1 MPERCNATE
10 GEMAKTGPVRIGV
23 IGAGPIG
30 LESALYAKLNGFSVA
45 IYDRGGIAEHI
56 RRWGHTRL
64 FTPFGLNVT
73 SLGLKTILHEKP
85 SRTLPA
91 ESDIVTGREFRDAYL
106 VPLGESEQL
115 LESLHLEQTVLQIGR
130 TSSTKKSEPDDSR
143 RPFRLLI
150 RDVKSQE
157 RIDIADIILD
167 CSGTYGSPNWL
178 GDGNMPAVG
187 EIAARP
193 HIAGGL
199 EDVLGERKGHYAG
212 RSVALIGDGYS
223 AASTMCA
230 LAELAEE
237 HPSAWVFWL
246 SRGPRGQPLPRFPND
261 PFRERDR
268 LAAKAN
274 SLATRCDGNLEF
286 HPQTV
291 LDEVICHGTDKGFR
305 IAGRSNGKPVSW
317 EVERLIANVGYH
329 PSRSF
334 CAGLRV
340 DDTSGSIET
349 REPGYYVLGSKS
361 WGHDSGFLIRD
372 GFDQIKKLFA
382 AITGNPRLDLYGKKA
397 A

>member
-1 MPERCNATE
+1 
-10 GEMAKTGPVRIGV
+10 MAKAGPVRIAV

-30 LESALYAKLNGFSVA
+30 LEAALYARLNGFPVA

-64 FTPFGLNVT
+64 FTPFGLNIT
-73 SLGLKTILHEKP
+73 SPGLKAILYEKP

-91 ESDIVTGREFRDAYL
+91 ESDIITGREFREAYL

-115 LESLHLEQTVLQIGR
+115 LESLHLEHTVLHIGR
-130 TSSTKKSEPDDSR
+130 VSSIKKSEPDDPR
-143 RPFRLLI
+143 QPFRLLV
-150 RDVKSQE
+150 RDVKGQE
-157 RIDIADIILD
+157 RIDSADIILD
-167 CSGTYGSPNWL
+167 CSGTYGKPKWL
-178 GDGNMPAVG
+178 GDGNIPAVG
-187 EIAARP
+187 ESSARSQIAA
-193 HIAGGL
+193 GL

-223 AASTMCA
+223 AATTMCS
-230 LAELAEE
+230 LATLAEE
-237 HPSAWVFWL
+237 HPATWVFWIT
-246 SRGPRGQPLPRFPND
+246 RGPRGQPLPRFPND

-286 HPQTV
+286 HTQTV
-291 LDEVICHGTDKGFR
+291 LDEVIGHGTDKGFR

-317 EVERLIANVGYH
+317 EVERIIGNVGYR
-329 PSRSF
+329 PDRGI

-340 DDTSGSIET
+340 DEPAGTIET
-349 REPGYYVLGSKS
+349 REPGYFILGAKS
-361 WGHDSGFLIRD
+361 SSHDSGFLLRD
-372 GFDQIKKLFA
+372 GFEQIKQAFA
-382 AITGNPRLDLYGKKA
+382 AITGNSRLDLYGKKA